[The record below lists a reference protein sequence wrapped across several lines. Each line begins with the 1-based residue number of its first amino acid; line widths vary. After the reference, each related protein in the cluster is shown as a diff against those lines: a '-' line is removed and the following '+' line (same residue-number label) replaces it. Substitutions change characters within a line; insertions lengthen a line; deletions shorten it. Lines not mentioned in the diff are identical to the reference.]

1 VSTIDGRPRPPRR
14 RVLPRNRGSR
24 RRVLWASYG
33 HRAPPSARMCKR
45 CSLLTELRRDRAEV
59 SLFQWRKRRH
69 IYRVAAAYA
78 VVAWV
83 LLQLVKA
90 ELLGGKARRTTFIT
104 ARSKRDP

>member
-1 VSTIDGRPRPPRR
+1 VIPEKVGVADVGLHMASTPAGCD
-14 RVLPRNRGSR
+14 
-24 RRVLWASYG
+24 
-33 HRAPPSARMCKR
+33 RAPPSARMCKR

-69 IYRVAAAYA
+69 IYRLAATYA

-90 ELLGGKARRTTFIT
+90 ELRGGITCVISLG
-104 ARSKRDP
+104 RSP

>member
-1 VSTIDGRPRPPRR
+1 M
-14 RVLPRNRGSR
+14 
-24 RRVLWASYG
+24 W
-33 HRAPPSARMCKR
+33 KR

-69 IYRVAAAYA
+69 IYRVVAAYA

-90 ELLGGKARRTTFIT
+90 YWEESHA
-104 ARSKRDP
+104 